1 MNNGV
6 IPLPSQRIQPERREQ
21 VLDGM
26 RIADQFGY
34 SYKGYIARD
43 PILHAAFR
51 PIRRPA
57 DQRDIVARPVE
68 ASDREQS
75 VLRGAAHDEAG
86 NDVQDADPFTL
97 QQERSPRHSSVPTR
111 GPASPSTPLQA
122 PQPDAAP

>member
-1 MNNGV
+1 
-6 IPLPSQRIQPERREQ
+6 
-21 VLDGM
+21 M

-34 SYKGYIARD
+34 PYKGYIARD

-75 VLRGAAHDEAG
+75 VLRGAAHDEAV
-86 NDVQDADPFTL
+86 NDMHDPDPFTF
-97 QQERSPRHSSVPTR
+97 QQERFPRHPSLPTR
-111 GPASPSTPLQA
+111 APASPSTPVQA
-122 PQPDAAP
+122 PRPDAPPAS